1 MSMKEN
7 IYLKTPR
14 ILEMIEADTKA
25 IGFSMASER
34 LTGAFLRALV
44 ASKPGS
50 NILELGT
57 GTGISTAWLLDG
69 MDEESHLT
77 TVDNNIDCVEIA
89 KRHLGK
95 DRRVTFHVE
104 GGMKF
109 LSGVQGKTYD
119 LIFADTWPG
128 KFVGMELALA
138 VLKVGGIYVIDDL
151 LPQPNWPEDHAP
163 KIPKLVES
171 LVQRRDLVI
180 CPMSWSSGL
189 LVGVKTER

>member
-1 MSMKEN
+1 MKEN
-7 IYLKTPR
+7 LYLKTPG
-14 ILEMIEADTKA
+14 ILELIEADTKA

-44 ASKPGS
+44 ASKPKA

-77 TVDNNIDCVEIA
+77 TVDNNVACVEIA
-89 KRHLGK
+89 KRHLGR
-95 DRRVTFHVE
+95 DRRVTFHIA

-109 LSGVQGKTYD
+109 LSGIQGKTFD

-138 VLKVGGIYVIDDL
+138 LLKIGGFYVIDDL

-163 KIPKLVES
+163 KVPRLVES
-171 LVQRRDLVI
+171 LAQRRDLVI

-189 LVGVKTER
+189 LVAVKCAP